1 MSNTTNLGLFKHD
14 NPPTNENQFDVEKS
28 LNENWDKIDE
38 FAGEQKDINS
48 KVIAQGQ
55 QIENLNKQYT
65 QLNQGLQSANMKI
78 EILDDLKAGKVE
90 TEEQFRKIY
99 TDQERQD
106 KQINGLK
113 DSAINIT
120 TDKQKS
126 LHIEDSSNMP
136 AKINIFGNSEQE
148 TRQGYNLANYNNS
161 SNSTQ
166 YNFNIGD
173 IVNGKAYTLYL
184 NIPTANISFNLR
196 YDVQDG
202 EKILEKT
209 NLTGKQ
215 CINFTSNKDG
225 ILFFNGYNFT
235 SGYKGISEIMLLEGT
250 YSSSNV
256 PEFEKYGASP
266 SPQFPSPIKNV
277 GDNINLINEENLL
290 NYTPYGA
297 TVTSTVIQASTT
309 RRGYLF
315 ECKPNTAYTIQ
326 RGDTTAPSFRGFCFD
341 ENPIENPQAKSTNG
355 AYADTLAGPVGKKI
369 TFKTTANSKYI
380 YVVTSTNEY
389 TTPSVKAEEG
399 EIATSYSPY
408 NCGNIGINKTNS
420 NILPQFE
427 ETKETQTLNGVTI
440 TKNSD
445 GTYTLNGTSTGVVDL
460 ILFGSWTSEGV
471 KLRLNKGILY
481 FKTNSTK
488 INGSINCFSKS
499 INKSFSINVNSYFNN
514 QVVEDISYVFIR
526 LCTGAGVTFNNEN
539 VILELSYDDVD
550 NLEVNKNDKIV
561 FPLKEGQ
568 RLMLGDYPGT
578 DEKIHHVRKQ
588 IVLDGTE
595 NCLTNSEGAN
605 YYSFNITD
613 YANIVDKSNNINIMC
628 NMLKPNASTIVNTL
642 RIASSGNILIIVEK
656 TFCEYNA
663 TSLKNKLKELYE
675 AGTPIVIEIPLLQE
689 ETEDFTEEQKTAFEQ
704 LQNCDMYK
712 PITNIT
718 TEDNMA
724 LIEAQYIAD
733 TKTYIDNKYNN
744 LAQQIINQIAGG
756 N

>member
-48 KVIAQGQ
+48 KVTAQGQ
-55 QIENLNKQYT
+55 EIENLNKQYT

>member
-1 MSNTTNLGLFKHD
+1 MTNTTNLGLFKHD